1 MICRLFIRGMEGVF
15 TCFLSDLSLMERLS
29 SAKKKVVSF
38 DLNPEYAVLFTVKY
52 LKWRFSHPVTYSP
65 IL

>member
-1 MICRLFIRGMEGVF
+1 MLFVRFVVDGTIVF
-15 TCFLSDLSLMERLS
+15 RE
-29 SAKKKVVSF
+29 KKVVSF